1 MNQEP
6 NSNLSRL
13 TMPANEYLS
22 QGFRAFNWTTVIL
35 YGVGAGLLMP
45 ISLVQS
51 NVLAVIA
58 GVVPVTVGLLLAR
71 SAKGFYGLYGFM
83 TGLIGAITSTTLL
96 AVLIFLTGNAE
107 LVAQL
112 SPESVTPMST
122 WLTASG
128 FISFS
133 LIAFCT
139 FGTITTGR
147 MEERNREARSQNAAR
162 GGTLERAGAIREVSD
177 IRGLLLP
184 QLGGFVNTLFKKKGY
199 ALRDYKFTDKDRY
212 VDLWYDYQDA
222 VWQVRCVVAEKVS
235 AGVVESLLQEM
246 KRAGTTKG
254 IVVTSTEFAS
264 GAVKGV
270 KDKPVVLID
279 GDTLF
284 EISRN

>member
-1 MNQEP
+1 MKQEP
-6 NSNLSRL
+6 NSSWSRL
-13 TMPANEYLS
+13 TMPASEYLS
-22 QGFRAFNWTTVIL
+22 QGFRSFNWMTVIL

-51 NVLAVIA
+51 NVLAVVA

-71 SAKGFYGLYGFM
+71 SAKNFYGLYGFV
-83 TGLIGAITSTTLL
+83 TGFIGAITSTILL
-96 AVLIFLTGNAE
+96 GILIFFTGNAD

-147 MEERNREARSQNAAR
+147 MEERNREARDQNAAR
-162 GGTLERAGAIREVSD
+162 GGSLGRAGAIREVSD

-199 ALRDYKFTDKDRY
+199 ALRDYKFIDKDRY
-212 VDLWYDYQDA
+212 VDLWYDYQDV

-235 AGVVESLLQEM
+235 SGVVESLLQEM
-246 KRAGTTKG
+246 KRAGVTKG

-264 GAVKGV
+264 AAVKGT

-284 EISRN
+284 EISR

>member
-128 FISFS
+128 FI
-133 LIAFCT
+133 L
-139 FGTITTGR
+139 
-147 MEERNREARSQNAAR
+147 
-162 GGTLERAGAIREVSD
+162 
-177 IRGLLLP
+177 
-184 QLGGFVNTLFKKKGY
+184 
-199 ALRDYKFTDKDRY
+199 
-212 VDLWYDYQDA
+212 
-222 VWQVRCVVAEKVS
+222 
-235 AGVVESLLQEM
+235 
-246 KRAGTTKG
+246 
-254 IVVTSTEFAS
+254 
-264 GAVKGV
+264 
-270 KDKPVVLID
+270 
-279 GDTLF
+279 
-284 EISRN
+284 

>member
-162 GGTLERAGAIREVSD
+162 GGNLERPSAIREVSD

-235 AGVVESLLQEM
+235 SGVVESLLQEM
-246 KRAGTTKG
+246 KRAGIPKG

-264 GAVKGV
+264 SATKGA

-284 EISRN
+284 EISR